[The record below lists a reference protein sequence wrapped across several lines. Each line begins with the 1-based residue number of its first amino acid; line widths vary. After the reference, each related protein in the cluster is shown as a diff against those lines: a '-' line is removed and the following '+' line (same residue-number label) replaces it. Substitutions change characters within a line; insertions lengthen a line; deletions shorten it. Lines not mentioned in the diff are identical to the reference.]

1 MIWAAV
7 KTVGTFLF
15 DRFGGKALMLGGGVV
30 ALLAWWQ
37 IDRAVIAHRKFNEGA
52 ANAKAGFEQQS
63 GVLADQM
70 GAAADR
76 AAADDPHKRLRTRW
90 CIDCEGR

>member
-1 MIWAAV
+1 MMLLL
-7 KTVGTFLF
+7 KTAGAFLF
-15 DRFGGKALMLGGGVV
+15 DHFGGKVLAVGGGIA
-30 ALLAWWQ
+30 ALLLWWQ
-37 IDRAVIAHRKFNEGA
+37 VDRAVVAQRNFNEGA

-63 GVLADQM
+63 GKLADQM

-90 CIDCEGR
+90 CIDC